1 MQVLNLIAYVICCYV
16 TFLLYPYVILY
27 LYSLHLD
34 LGSRIFSCLV
44 VWQVLLSG
52 KHRLPLRQRLKD
64 MWEKI
69 NFLYVHE
76 DQEPI
81 PSTTSSQQLCVQFGM
96 CVCSGIGL
104 QALSFHKR
112 LTSFLRPFFTPK
124 RRRSKKDP
132 VTGKRI
138 EIELTGAEKQKQ
150 VALKAQKQL
159 MDDGFVVIK
168 IEQANNLHA
177 DSHFEGF
184 ESLMG
189 SSWAK
194 LAADCLQDDGVGC
207 APSSSAHAS
216 NKACWFHCGHVNYNN
231 WFLCLMPLKPVGE
244 PNQAGLQRLEVFD
257 RVKPQMSVHT
267 FAEHFDFDVAWNLKM
282 YTIESAT
289 SELSLD
295 EMYPNWVLV
304 REYTSFSACQA
315 WRGWAE
321 EERFRKEE
329 QKRARGKAEGG
340 KKRTN
345 AERTEGS
352 HGLNINRSKKR
363 RVASQPVSESLQGD
377 QNAVEDD
384 VNLEFPVP
392 PVELNDPTDD
402 MNMDI
407 HLFDDGADSES
418 HASEDSLL
426 SALRGSNGRPESE
439 ASALGEDGEEITFDL
454 DLEPAQGQTHLGT
467 EHPDRPEPASSSRV
481 VADTVE
487 PPVPAGSI
495 KKATATA
502 TVTRKA
508 GESTIILRVE
518 DFGELRLNEAQNHIM
533 AVCNNPRHLDSECR
547 KVRTLKPPGCR
558 ALWSN
563 PGQGRPL
570 GLLTSWLVAGYRWDT
585 AEQHKSALAE
595 AELTFDRRKKGRVE
609 LKKIAGFDQWKGRL
623 AERPKTD
630 GEESEPEII
639 K

>member
-1 MQVLNLIAYVICCYV
+1 
-16 TFLLYPYVILY
+16 
-27 LYSLHLD
+27 
-34 LGSRIFSCLV
+34 
-44 VWQVLLSG
+44 
-52 KHRLPLRQRLKD
+52 
-64 MWEKI
+64 MWEKV

-81 PSTTSSQQLCVQFGM
+81 PSTTSSQQLCVQLGM

-132 VTGKRI
+132 VTGKRV
-138 EIELTGAEKQKQ
+138 EIELTGTEKQKQ
-150 VALKAQKQL
+150 IALKAQKRL
-159 MDDGFVVIK
+159 MDEGFVVIK

-177 DSHFEGF
+177 DSFFEGF

-194 LAADCLQDDGVGC
+194 LAADCLQDDRVAC
-207 APSSSAHAS
+207 APSSSAHDHAS
-216 NKACWFHCGHVNYNN
+216 SKACWFYCGHVNYNN

-289 SELSLD
+289 CELSLD

-304 REYTSFSACQA
+304 REYTSFPACQA

-329 QKRARGKAEGG
+329 QKRTRVKAAGG
-340 KKRTN
+340 KKRAN
-345 AERTEGS
+345 AEGTAGAS
-352 HGLNINRSKKR
+352 GSKKR
-363 RVASQPVSESLQGD
+363 RVANQPVSESLQGD

-384 VNLEFPVP
+384 VNPESPVP
-392 PVELNDPTDD
+392 PLELNDPTND

-407 HLFDDGADSES
+407 NLFDEGASDSEG
-418 HASEDSLL
+418 HASEDSVL
-426 SALRGSNGRPESE
+426 SALRGSNGRPASE
-439 ASALGEDGEEITFDL
+439 ASLLGEAGEKNSFDLDL
-454 DLEPAQGQTHLGT
+454 DLEPCPGQTHLDT
-467 EHPDRPEPASSSRV
+467 EHPDRPEPASSSSSRV
-481 VADTVE
+481 AANTVE
-487 PPVPAGSI
+487 PAVPAD
-495 KKATATA
+495 KATAT
-502 TVTRKA
+502 VPRKS
-508 GESTIILRVE
+508 GESTIILSVE
-518 DFGELRLNEAQNHIM
+518 DFGELRLNQAQNHIM
-533 AVCNNPRHLDSECR
+533 AVCNNPKHVDSECR
-547 KVRTLKPPGCR
+547 KVRTLKPPSSR
-558 ALWSN
+558 AQFSN

-570 GLLTSWLVAGYRWDT
+570 GLLTSWLVAGYRWNT
-585 AEQHKSALAE
+585 AEEHKAALAE
-595 AELTFDRRKKGRVE
+595 RELNFDRRKKGRAE
-609 LKKIAGFDQWKGRL
+609 LKKVAGFDQWKGRL